1 MKVVVCAGSQ
11 VPQNGVHLTL
21 EAAAYLLYLLNE
33 VDPPGKLAFNHITE
47 DSLGGGYIVTL
58 PRHHPE
64 LVKVIE
70 VHGSMAGQ
78 GDCCPMVIDVPLGGY
93 IIYRSGNLE
102 FICDPDTKKQ
112 L

>member
-1 MKVVVCAGSQ
+1 MRVVVCAGSS
-11 VPQNGVHLTL
+11 VHGNGVRMTL
-21 EAAAYLLYLLNE
+21 EAVTYLRGLLE
-33 VDPPGKLAFNHITE
+33 VVDPTGKLAFKHITE
-47 DSLGGGYIVTL
+47 DINGGCVVTL

-93 IIYRSGNLE
+93 IIERSGNLE
-102 FICDPDTKKQ
+102 FICDPVTKKQ